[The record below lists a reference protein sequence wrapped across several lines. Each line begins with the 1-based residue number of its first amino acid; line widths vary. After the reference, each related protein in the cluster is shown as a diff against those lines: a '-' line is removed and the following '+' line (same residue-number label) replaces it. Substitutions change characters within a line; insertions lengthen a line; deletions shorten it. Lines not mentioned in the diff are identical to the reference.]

1 MENSSSN
8 ILKEDK
14 LFILSKEIICGKTPS
29 TKNKEFYGTDIPFI
43 TIPDMH
49 NKIYIDSTERLL
61 SFMGADSQKNKYL
74 PINTIC
80 VSCIGTAGL
89 VSLTSKISQTNQ
101 QINSIIP
108 KKKEL
113 TYYIYFLMRNLKD
126 KINLIGASGSTFCN
140 LNKKDF
146 SNILVPIPK
155 DNILKQFYYI
165 CLPIFENI
173 KNNQIENEKLN
184 NLKNYL
190 LPKLMNREIDV
201 ENIEL

>member
-1 MENSSSN
+1 
-8 ILKEDK
+8 
-14 LFILSKEIICGKTPS
+14 
-29 TKNKEFYGTDIPFI
+29 
-43 TIPDMH
+43 MH

-108 KKKEL
+108 KTKEL

-155 DNILKQFYYI
+155 D
-165 CLPIFENI
+165 CLLYTSPSPRDG
-173 KNNQIENEKLN
+173 
-184 NLKNYL
+184 L
-190 LPKLMNREIDV
+190 LSRMPSSA
-201 ENIEL
+201 